1 MGLRPNIKK
10 EKTIN
15 QKNKKVF
22 RFNIKRQRISQ
33 YELETKYG
41 ESYRL
46 ELYCKL
52 RNYETGQRY
61 SDSLLNVVISNSKR
75 ILNDQGLDASLS
87 YINDEFIG
95 FLNDPY
101 AYNGF
106 AYSQQNK
113 ENTTGQKTSDL
124 LRRSVADSRKTFY

>member
-1 MGLRPNIKK
+1 MDYMRKFYNRFVGLRPNIKK
-10 EKTIN
+10 EKTID

-52 RNYETGQRY
+52 RNYETVQRY
-61 SDSLLNVVISNSKR
+61 SDSLLDVIISNSKR
-75 ILNDQGLDASLS
+75 I
-87 YINDEFIG
+87 
-95 FLNDPY
+95 
-101 AYNGF
+101 
-106 AYSQQNK
+106 
-113 ENTTGQKTSDL
+113 
-124 LRRSVADSRKTFY
+124 